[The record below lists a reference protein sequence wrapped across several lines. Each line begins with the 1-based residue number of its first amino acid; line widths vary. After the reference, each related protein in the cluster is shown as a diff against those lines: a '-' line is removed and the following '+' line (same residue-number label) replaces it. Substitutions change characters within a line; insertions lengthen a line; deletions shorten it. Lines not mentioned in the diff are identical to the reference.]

1 MAHRKNSCVPVVAV
15 EQEWVPE
22 TIEEVA
28 LLLAA
33 SQLESLE
40 RAAQRRGLCMA
51 QLLRHLIGEFLRR
64 ETDSAMH
71 L

>member
-1 MAHRKNSCVPVVAV
+1 MSPLENGRVPAVAL
-15 EQEWVPE
+15 EQEWTPE
-22 TIEEVA
+22 SVEEVA
-28 LLLAA
+28 LLLAS

-51 QLLRHLIGEFLRR
+51 QLLRHLIGEFLHR
-64 ETDSAMH
+64 ERDAAPR